1 MEQIKKLQVLLPH
14 WIEHN
19 KGHAAECL
27 KWAEFSQGG
36 EEVEK
41 NLRAAFEAMDTVNA
55 YLEKALEAAGGPASS
70 GHDHHHHH
78 HH

>member
-1 MEQIKKLQVLLPH
+1 MEHAEKLQVLLPH

-27 KWAEFSQGG
+27 KWAERAEVGG
-36 EEVEK
+36 EIEK
-41 NLRAAFEAMDTVNA
+41 NLSAAYKAMDRVNEHLA
-55 YLEKALEAAGGPASS
+55 KALAAAGGAASS
-70 GHDHHHHH
+70 EHHHHH